1 MKNAIKIIICLVFI
15 AIFTVG
21 CTATATA
28 AGAKQERLY
37 LKDTITLYG
46 WNYAVIVDSETGVE
60 YLSSGRGGVTPILN
74 SDGTIK
80 TVEVEE

>member
-1 MKNAIKIIICLVFI
+1 MKNAI
-15 AIFTVG
+15 
-21 CTATATA
+21 
-28 AGAKQERLY
+28 AGAKQERFY
-37 LKDTITLYG
+37 LKDTIITLSG

-60 YLSSGRGGVTPILN
+60 YLSSGTGGITPILN

>member
-1 MKNAIKIIICLVFI
+1 MKNAIKVIICLVFI

-21 CTATATA
+21 CTATA
-28 AGAKQERLY
+28 AGAKQERFY

-46 WNYAVIVDSETGVE
+46 WKYAVIVDSETGVE
-60 YLSSGRGGVTPILN
+60 YLSSGAGGVTPILN

>member
-1 MKNAIKIIICLVFI
+1 MKNAIKIIICLAFI

-21 CTATATA
+21 CTATA

-60 YLSSGRGGVTPILN
+60 YLSSGRGGVTPMLN

>member
-1 MKNAIKIIICLVFI
+1 MKNAIKVIICLVFI

-21 CTATATA
+21 CTATA
-28 AGAKQERLY
+28 AGAKQERFY

-60 YLSSGRGGVTPILN
+60 YLSTRSGVTPILN
-74 SDGTIK
+74 SDSTIK

>member
-1 MKNAIKIIICLVFI
+1 MKNAIKVIICLVFI

-21 CTATATA
+21 CTATA
-28 AGAKQERLY
+28 AGANQERFY
-37 LKDTITLYG
+37 LKDTITLYS

-60 YLSSGRGGVTPILN
+60 YLSSRTGGVTPILN